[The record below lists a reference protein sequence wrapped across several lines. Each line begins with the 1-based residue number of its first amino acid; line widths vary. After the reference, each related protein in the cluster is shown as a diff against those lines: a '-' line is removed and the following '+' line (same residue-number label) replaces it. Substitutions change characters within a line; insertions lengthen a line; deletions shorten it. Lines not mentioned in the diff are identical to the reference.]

1 MKKIFSVVVFMILW
15 TQISAQQEKCGFSL
29 AQRYLERM
37 YPAYYDAMQM
47 HLRDLQSE
55 KYKLTQNSRN
65 EIFRVPVVIHVVHN
79 ATEENIADSL
89 IISQMEVINEDF
101 RRQNPNAADIRDIFR
116 DVVGDARIEFELKE
130 IRRVKTTSLFSVSL
144 LTGELPDNVKQTSAG
159 GSNAADPTNFLNIW
173 ICKIQPIAFGPL
185 VLGQILGYAYPPMGL
200 PNWPDGVSAPSPGL
214 DGVVLD
220 YRMIG
225 RRSPF
230 TIDPGT
236 GTPIRGMGRTA
247 THEIGHY
254 LGLRHVWG
262 DGGDIFG
269 TEDSCN
275 EDDGIEDTPNTGAQ
289 SNFSCDKT
297 VNSCDEGPGDLP
309 DMVENFMDYAA
320 EDCQNSFTIGQI
332 ALMRSVLLNQRCDL
346 VDACQTTSANNEN
359 APLVRITPTLLDQG
373 QQLEISHPY
382 DQDVKLSIY
391 NQMGQM
397 MMQQHINEK
406 NVRVTLSNISSGLYV
421 AVLHYKNRQFVQ
433 KIQIR

>member
-1 MKKIFSVVVFMILW
+1 MKNIFTLVLFILFW
-15 TQISAQQEKCGFSL
+15 TQISAQQEKCGFGM
-29 AQRYLERM
+29 AQKYLERM

-47 HLRDLQSE
+47 QLRDLQSE
-55 KYKLTQNSRN
+55 KYRLTQNSRN
-65 EIFRVPVVIHVVHN
+65 EIFRIPVVIHIVHN
-79 ATEENIADSL
+79 AAEENIHDSL

-101 RRQNPNAADIRDIFR
+101 RRQNANAGDIREIFR
-116 DVVGDARIEFELKE
+116 DVVGDAKIEFELKE
-130 IRRVKTTSLFSVSL
+130 IRRVKTTNLFSVSL
-144 LTGELPDNVKQTSAG
+144 LTGELPDNVKQTSGG
-159 GSNAADPTNFLNIW
+159 GSDAADPANFLNIW

-269 TEDSCN
+269 TTDSCN

-289 SNFSCDKT
+289 SDFSCDKT
-297 VNSCDEGPGDLP
+297 VNSCDDGPGDLP

-320 EDCQNSFTIGQI
+320 EDCQNSFTNGQI

-346 VDACQTTSANNEN
+346 VDACQTNSTYDGGKQ
-359 APLVRITPTLLDQG
+359 LVRISPTLLEQG
-373 QQLEISHPY
+373 QQIEITHPY
-382 DQDVKLSIY
+382 DHDVKLSLY
-391 NQMGQM
+391 TPMGQM
-397 MMQQHINEK
+397 MLQQPITEK
-406 NVRVTLSNISSGLYV
+406 NVRVSIPNIPSGLYV
-421 AVLHYKNRQFVQ
+421 AVLQYKNTQFVQ